1 MIAFL
6 NTLIVS
12 VLATG
17 AILPASCHPLSDQP
31 HVKVRNGTLTG
42 RYNSHYDQDFFLG
55 IPYAKAPEGDL
66 RFQRALPSDAWEG
79 SRGAA
84 EYGASCYGNSLGLE
98 GFSQPSTSRMSEDCL
113 FLNIIR
119 PAGLGLNTKLPVLV
133 WIHGGAWAEGSASD
147 PRYNG
152 SFLVQQSQEMGSP
165 IIFASFNYRL
175 GVFGLLPGSLAER
188 DGITNVLLHDQ
199 RQALQ
204 YLQDNVAAFG
214 GDPDKVTLMGESAGA
229 GSIGFHLLAYG
240 GRDDGLFHAAIAQSG
255 GPFSVYALP
264 DSAKREEDFQK
275 ILSLTNCENST
286 KPLHCLRDVPAA
298 TLNAASIQVQPY
310 FTIDGEILPDRNS
323 QLLRTG
329 KFVKVPLLIG
339 VNRNEGT
346 SFLNV
351 NASGPLETSED
362 FIQFMKQS
370 AGQHVVPDA
379 VLQEWLKT
387 YQNESADTSEAG
399 LGTVLANPGPE
410 YGSQY
415 GAATLWMGDF
425 LLGAGRR
432 YANQMWS
439 DQNLKSYSYFFDTA
453 TANLDPQIKGATHAQ
468 EIAFVFGN
476 KDGVGWEPSPFPTT
490 PEAKQSFEE
499 LATIM
504 SQMWISFAVTK
515 SPNHHRLSS
524 VEVEW
529 PVYSNTDPQN
539 VVFSATD
546 GLSLQADSW
555 RAIAMELL
563 SETTV
568 DLGRRLV

>member
-1 MIAFL
+1 
-6 NTLIVS
+6 
-12 VLATG
+12 
-17 AILPASCHPLSDQP
+17 
-31 HVKVRNGTLTG
+31 
-42 RYNSHYDQDFFLG
+42 
-55 IPYAKAPEGDL
+55 
-66 RFQRALPSDAWEG
+66 
-79 SRGAA
+79 
-84 EYGASCYGNSLGLE
+84 
-98 GFSQPSTSRMSEDCL
+98 MSEDCL

-165 IIFASFNYRL
+165 IIFASFNNRL

-240 GRDDGLFHAAIAQSG
+240 GRDDGLFHAAIVQSG

-275 ILSLTNCENST
+275 ILSLTNCGNST
-286 KPLHCLRDVPAA
+286 KPLHCLQDVPAA

-323 QLLRTG
+323 RLLRTG

-346 SFLNV
+346 SFLNA

-387 YQNESADTSEAG
+387 YQNESTHPSEAG

-415 GAATLWMGDF
+415 GAATLWMGDV

-453 TANLDPQIKGATHAQ
+453 TAKLDPQIKGATHAQ
-468 EIAFVFGN
+468 EIAFIFGN

-490 PEAKQSFEE
+490 PEAKQGFEE

-504 SQMWISFAVTK
+504 SRMWISFAVTK
-515 SPNHHRLSS
+515 SPNHHRLST

>member
-1 MIAFL
+1 
-6 NTLIVS
+6 
-12 VLATG
+12 
-17 AILPASCHPLSDQP
+17 
-31 HVKVRNGTLTG
+31 
-42 RYNSHYDQDFFLG
+42 
-55 IPYAKAPEGDL
+55 
-66 RFQRALPSDAWEG
+66 
-79 SRGAA
+79 
-84 EYGASCYGNSLGLE
+84 
-98 GFSQPSTSRMSEDCL
+98 MSEDCL

-323 QLLRTG
+323 RLLRTG

-504 SQMWISFAVTK
+504 SRMWISFAVTK